1 MAAARRDIAPF
12 LQRVR
17 AFLLG
22 VSSWQI
28 VLDFKITSSV
38 IRYVSLDL
46 FFSFFII

>member
-22 VSSWQI
+22 VSSWQCCSA
-28 VLDFKITSSV
+28 VGN
-38 IRYVSLDL
+38 
-46 FFSFFII
+46 

>member
-22 VSSWQI
+22 VSSWQLFMI
-28 VLDFKITSSV
+28 LKLQVL
-38 IRYVSLDL
+38 
-46 FFSFFII
+46 